1 MRPRHCRPPTG
12 AVIRVGY
19 QGDRTWTAPAGVV
32 VPQPLGHRD
41 ERLAPCEDDRVTDSE
56 GVLHVSEAQGSDSA
70 MEAAL
75 IWARARARRDKEP
88 EPATGENTMPG
99 IQRRLSLDGAKLLL
113 ARRDG
118 RTVGFALLAPRAR
131 TLEVFYLAVDPL
143 AWGIGVASRLL
154 LSVEKHAQDIGRDI
168 LELWVINDNERA
180 IRAYERSGWLGT
192 DAVMRDA
199 ASGRIERRFLRHV
212 GQDRSSC
219 ASAVRSDGRVRPAR

>member
-1 MRPRHCRPPTG
+1 M
-12 AVIRVGY
+12 
-19 QGDRTWTAPAGVV
+19 
-32 VPQPLGHRD
+32 PQPLGHRD

-70 MEAAL
+70 MEA
-75 IWARARARRDKEP
+75 
-88 EPATGENTMPG
+88 
-99 IQRRLSLDGAKLLL
+99 
-113 ARRDG
+113 
-118 RTVGFALLAPRAR
+118 PRAR

-143 AWGIGVASRLL
+143 AWGSGVASRLL
-154 LSVEKHAQDIGRDI
+154 LSVEKHAQDMGRDI